1 MKRLICILLTL
12 ILALHSFAAFAT
24 EADPAGAAAQDAG
37 AEAQGGEGEQHDYE
51 HAVIG
56 NPTKLNGCFFTNL
69 WGTITSDADVRDL
82 VAGYNLVKWD
92 GGFSVYRFDRSVV
105 SGAVSGM
112 DRDGNKRYI
121 VTLCDDLYVSDGT
134 PVTAWDY
141 AFSVLFQCSPLISG
155 LGGRTAK
162 LDYLLGYEEYSSGA
176 VRELAGVRVENDRQI
191 TFIVRG
197 EALPY
202 VFELARF
209 RFCPYPAG
217 TIAPGCRVYD
227 SENGVYIGN
236 EADPDGEPLLT
247 ADLLRKTIL
256 DPETGYL
263 VHPDPCTGPY
273 RIESYD
279 GTTAE
284 FSLNAWYKG
293 NEEGEKPRIKHVTYT
308 HARYDT
314 MMDGLASG
322 EYTILNKVMPARTVR
337 SGVEL
342 CLSDDQFARAGY
354 LRTGL
359 SYFYFMPGSA
369 AVQNGNVRRAAA
381 YCLDKTQF
389 MHGYVGIFGVE
400 ADGLYGMGQWM
411 YLLATGAMDYPV
423 AKPADMTNGE
433 AVSAYEAELA
443 DWKTINLNGLARY
456 DCSPEQAGALLEA
469 EGWNLNG
476 QGEAYRAGTDAVRYR
491 KAEDGSLQPLTLSI
505 AYADMD
511 GMEQPMND
519 YFGANLAAAGF
530 DVRIVPA
537 PAAELEQMMYDSG
550 TPAYDLVFLGQNF
563 SAAFDPKG
571 IFTEGAAMF
580 SGETAPDS
588 LPAVHAELLEL
599 AEEMER
605 TEKDDIFG
613 YMKKWVT
620 FQERLS
626 EDLPV
631 IPVFINVYFDFYS
644 RNLHDYRIADKSSC
658 AEAVVPAR
666 MYAADLPADEEKQ
679 QLADVYSLIL
689 RDEPVEDLAVFET
702 GHQEPEIPDPAA
714 GALASFPK
722 EIRDQIPGE
731 YRAVNEFVTVSVG
744 EYENIK
750 SLTVRFSF
758 EAKYPAGETVYLLFG
773 VKEDNRVNW
782 FVQEAEVLGNGT
794 VSVPLEKEQ
803 LDLLAGKQ
811 FPLVVVSKQ

>member
-1 MKRLICILLTL
+1 MKRLICILLAL
-12 ILALHSFAAFAT
+12 ILALHTFSVFAT
-24 EADPAGAAAQDAG
+24 EADPADAAAQDAG
-37 AEAQGGEGEQHDYE
+37 AEAAGEGQEQHDYE
-51 HAVIG
+51 HITIG
-56 NPTKLNGCFFTNL
+56 NPTPLNGCFFTNM

-92 GGFSVYRFDRSVV
+92 GGFSQYRFDRSVV
-105 SGAVSGM
+105 SGAISGT
-112 DRDGNKRYI
+112 DKDGNRQYV
-121 VTLCDDLYVSDGT
+121 VTLCDDLYFSDGM

-141 AFSVLFQCSPLISG
+141 AFSVLLQCSPLISG

-162 LDYLLGYEEYSSGA
+162 LDYLLGYEEYTSGA
-176 VRELAGVRVENDRQI
+176 ARELAGVRVANDRQI
-191 TFIVRG
+191 TFTVRK

-209 RFCPYPAG
+209 RFCPYPIG

-227 SENGVYIGN
+227 SADGVYIGN

-247 ADLLRKTIL
+247 ADLLRETIL
-256 DPETGYL
+256 APETGYL

-273 RIESYD
+273 RILSFD

-293 NEEGEKPRIKHVTYT
+293 NEDGEKPRIKYVTYT

-322 EYTILNKVMPARTVR
+322 EYTLLNKVMPARTVR

-342 CLSDDQFARAGY
+342 CLSDEQYTRAGY

-359 SYFYFMPGSA
+359 TYFYFMPGSA
-369 AVQNGNVRRAAA
+369 AVQSGNVRRAVAH
-381 YCLDKTQF
+381 CLDKTQF

-423 AKPADMTNGE
+423 ARPADMTNGK
-433 AVSAYEAELA
+433 AVSAYEEELA
-443 DWKTINLNGLARY
+443 AWKAINLNGLARY
-456 DCSPEQAGALLEA
+456 SCDPEQAGALLEA
-469 EGWNLNG
+469 DGWNLNE

-491 KAEDGSLQPLTLSI
+491 KADDGSLQPLKLSI

-511 GMEQPMND
+511 GMEQPMTEFFARNL
-519 YFGANLAAAGF
+519 LAAGV
-530 DVRIVPA
+530 DVSVVAA
-537 PAAELEQMMYDSG
+537 PAAELEQMMYDPE
-550 TPAYDLVFLGQNF
+550 TPAYDIVFLGQNF

-571 IFTEGAAMF
+571 IFTQGAAMF
-580 SGETAPDS
+580 TDGMAADR
-588 LPAVHAELLEL
+588 LPSVDAELLGL

-605 TEKDDIFG
+605 TERDDIFG

-626 EDLPV
+626 EDLPL

-644 RNLHDYRIADKSSC
+644 RDLHDYWITDKSSC
-658 AEAVVPAR
+658 AEAIVPAR
-666 MYAADLPADEEKQ
+666 MYAAELPTDEEKV

-702 GHQEPEIPDPAA
+702 EHQEPEIPDPTA

-722 EIRDQIPGE
+722 EIRDQIPEE
-731 YRAVNEFVTVSVG
+731 YRAINEFVTVSVS
-744 EYENIK
+744 EYQNIK

-758 EAKYPAGETVYLLFG
+758 EAKYPAGETVYLIFG
-773 VKEDNRVNW
+773 VKEDNHVNW

-794 VSVPLEKEQ
+794 VSVTLEKEQ
-803 LDLLAGKQ
+803 LNLLAGKQ
-811 FPLVVVSKQ
+811 FPLVVVSRQ